1 MISGFLLYLANSH
14 NLISGDIDRILK
26 AIEIPVRIVSI
37 ISSNLRNNKFTDLML
52 VLFQISF

>member
-1 MISGFLLYLANSH
+1 LYLANSH